1 MTRPPTPPGPERRRE
16 KRNAVLLGLVL
27 AIPLPLAM
35 GFRPGLVIE
44 NLWALPLLLVALYWG
59 K

>member
-1 MTRPPTPPGPERRRE
+1 VSRPPTPPGPARNRE
-16 KRNAVLLGLVL
+16 KRNAVLLGIVL

-35 GFRPGLVIE
+35 GFHPGIVIE
-44 NLWALPLLLVALYWG
+44 NLWALPLLLVALYAG

>member
-1 MTRPPTPPGPERRRE
+1 
-16 KRNAVLLGLVL
+16 VLLGIVL

-35 GFRPGLVIE
+35 GFHPGIVIE
-44 NLWALPLLLVALYWG
+44 NLWALPLLLVALYAG